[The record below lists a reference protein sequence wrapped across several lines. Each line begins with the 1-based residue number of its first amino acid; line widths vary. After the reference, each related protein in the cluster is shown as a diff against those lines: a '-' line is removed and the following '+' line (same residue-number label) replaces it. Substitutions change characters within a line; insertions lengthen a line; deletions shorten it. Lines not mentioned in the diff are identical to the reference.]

1 MNSKEKIK
9 PRKKAQQF
17 RSRETVKAIVQAASY
32 ILLSEGVKGFN
43 TNNIAKR
50 AGVSIGSLYQYF
62 PNKDSI
68 SSMLFENFF
77 SDQIEIV
84 TRNISLIKSWEDL
97 EPKILDIVKE
107 IYEYRLSDKMINRQL
122 ALEISNGLF
131 NQLMLEKKFE
141 LSRSVLTILNEK
153 LGLCDTD
160 ENFANINLIVD
171 SVDSMIFNVFEIDYE
186 GSLDA
191 NFTFISKMIKCGVGN
206 LEKQTVA

>member
-1 MNSKEKIK
+1 MNNKDKIK
-9 PRKKAQQF
+9 PRKEAQQF

-77 SDQIEIV
+77 SDQIDIV
-84 TRNISLIKSWEDL
+84 TRNISRVASWEDL
-97 EPKILDIVKE
+97 ELRVLDIVKE

-131 NQLMLEKKFE
+131 NQLMIEKKLE
-141 LSRSVLTILNEK
+141 LSRVVLSILKEK
-153 LGLCDTD
+153 LNLSNSD
-160 ENFANINLIVD
+160 ENFSNLNLIID
-171 SVDSMIFNVFEIDYE
+171 SVDSMIFNIYE
-186 GSLDA
+186 VDIEGDHEL
-191 NFTFISKMIKCGVGN
+191 NFSFISKMVKCGVTN
-206 LEKQTVA
+206 LNKQTVA

>member
-1 MNSKEKIK
+1 MKSSEKVK
-9 PRKKAQQF
+9 PRKTAQQF
-17 RSRETVKAIVQAASY
+17 RSKETVKAIVQAASY

-84 TRNISLIKSWEDL
+84 TRNISLVDSWEDL
-97 EPKILDIVKE
+97 EYRISEIVKE

-131 NQLMLEKKFE
+131 NQLMLEKKLE
-141 LSRSVLTILNEK
+141 LSRSVLSILNKK
-153 LGLCDTD
+153 L
-160 ENFANINLIVD
+160 NLIESDDNFSNLNLIID
-171 SVDSMIFNVFEIDYE
+171 SVDSMIFNLYEIDFE
-186 GSLDA
+186 GDYDNS
-191 NFTFISKMIKCGVGN
+191 FSFISKMINCGVTK
-206 LEKQTVA
+206 LDKQVVA